1 MIVYVGVLCF
11 HSGVVVV
18 VATGVE
24 GSVIPVNEKL
34 ITELTLSC
42 FTLQRTWLFIKYTV
56 LMNYLS
62 TIPTVW
68 LNV

>member
-34 ITELTLSC
+34 ID
-42 FTLQRTWLFIKYTV
+42 TV
-56 LMNYLS
+56 CIHKFEIYSL
-62 TIPTVW
+62 V
-68 LNV
+68 